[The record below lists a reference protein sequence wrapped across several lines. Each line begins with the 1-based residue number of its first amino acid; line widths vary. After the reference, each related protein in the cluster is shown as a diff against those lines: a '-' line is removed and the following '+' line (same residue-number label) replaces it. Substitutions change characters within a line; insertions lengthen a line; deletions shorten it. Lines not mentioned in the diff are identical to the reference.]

1 MTAHTTG
8 GDPITEMLVPADN
21 HLGEPHVHV
30 DHQYVAIAD
39 SPVPVS
45 EPVHPFGWYSMDELD
60 GLPMFP
66 DTVLLA
72 KALFP
77 LIGAVLQVRWVE

>member
-1 MTAHTTG
+1 
-8 GDPITEMLVPADN
+8 MLVPADN

-39 SPVPVS
+39 SPVPIS
-45 EPVHPFGWYSMDELD
+45 EPVHPFGWYRVEELD

-66 DTVLLA
+66 DTVLLT

-77 LIGAVLQVRWVE
+77 LIGAVTAAAERDNAAMLRLLLAAR